1 MFFREYGNRRGPG
14 VVGDDQIAD
23 SAFRTTKGGWVDTNA
38 WLRDYQQDV
47 QGRLALAEQV
57 KEQVNAA
64 TGSARSGDG
73 AVLVTVGPT
82 GALQDI
88 QLSSKAEN
96 MTSTQLA
103 QLILRTAREAH
114 RKVAE
119 QIAQSVKPLIGDS
132 EAMSF
137 LESQIPPAEEPSQPA
152 QDGQSRQRW
161 DDHDD
166 NGPILR

>member
-1 MFFREYGNRRGPG
+1 M
-14 VVGDDQIAD
+14 DA
-23 SAFRTTKGGWVDTNA
+23 NA
-38 WLRDYQQDV
+38 QLRDYQQDI
-47 QGRLALAEQV
+47 QSRLARAEQV
-57 KEQVNAA
+57 KEMVNSA
-64 TGSARSGDG
+64 TGSSRSADG

-82 GALQDI
+82 GALQDL
-88 QLSSKAEN
+88 QLSPKADG

-119 QIAQSVKPLIGDS
+119 QVAQSVKPLIGDS

-137 LESQIPPAEEPSQPA
+137 LESQIPPAEEPPA
-152 QDGQSRQRW
+152 AATQERPSRPTW
-161 DDHDD
+161 DDDNDD

>member
-1 MFFREYGNRRGPG
+1 MDAN
-14 VVGDDQIAD
+14 
-23 SAFRTTKGGWVDTNA
+23 AF
-38 WLRDYQQDV
+38 LRDYQQDV
-47 QGRLALAEQV
+47 RSRLARAEQV
-57 KEQVNAA
+57 KERIDAA
-64 TGSARSGDG
+64 AGSSRSADG

-82 GALQDI
+82 GALQDL
-88 QLSSKAEN
+88 QLTPKAEN
-96 MTSTQLA
+96 MTSAQLA

-152 QDGQSRQRW
+152 QDGQSRPRW
-161 DDHDD
+161 DDDHDD